1 VTDPIPEWE
10 SARPQW
16 EQELGDSQARQHMN
30 EIVQRPWTTVNSPAT
45 MPIPTSQPMN
55 DMNSLGTLPS
65 RTIEQRNSMGWA
77 TVNQPTSLPGPQKY
91 ERASS
96 TAGSFRNLEQ
106 VRREDTVIN
115 EEGSVPLIDT
125 LPKSK
130 QRQVYGQVLH
140 FCRKVVTLIKNGSQA
155 GEWITGG
162 DSYTPTRTGFSKK
175 GSGH

>member
-1 VTDPIPEWE
+1 
-10 SARPQW
+10 
-16 EQELGDSQARQHMN
+16 
-30 EIVQRPWTTVNSPAT
+30 
-45 MPIPTSQPMN
+45 MN

-91 ERASS
+91 ERATS

-115 EEGSVPLIDT
+115 EEGSEPLIDT

-130 QRQVYGQVLH
+130 QRQVYGQVIH
-140 FCRKVVTLIKNGSQA
+140 FCRKVVTLIKYGSQA

-162 DSYTPTRTGFSKK
+162 DSYTTTRTGFSKK
-175 GSGH
+175 GSGY

>member
-1 VTDPIPEWE
+1 MTDPLPEWE
-10 SARPQW
+10 SARPRW

-77 TVNQPTSLPGPQKY
+77 TVNQPTSLPGSQKY